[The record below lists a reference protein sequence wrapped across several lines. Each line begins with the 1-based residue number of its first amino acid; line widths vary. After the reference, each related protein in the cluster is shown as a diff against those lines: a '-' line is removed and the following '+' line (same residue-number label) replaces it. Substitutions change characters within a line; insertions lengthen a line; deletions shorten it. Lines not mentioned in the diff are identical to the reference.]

1 MFVFFSGLCLFF
13 SVGYVCLF
21 QWVMLRKGAMVWPIQ
36 SPNIGR
42 KKEESDVT
50 EAVRASSSRYRWHDI
65 NHQSASTNNHGT

>member
-1 MFVFFSGLCLFF
+1 
-13 SVGYVCLF
+13 
-21 QWVMLRKGAMVWPIQ
+21 MVWPIQ

-50 EAVRASSSRYRWHDI
+50 EAVRESSSRYRWHDI